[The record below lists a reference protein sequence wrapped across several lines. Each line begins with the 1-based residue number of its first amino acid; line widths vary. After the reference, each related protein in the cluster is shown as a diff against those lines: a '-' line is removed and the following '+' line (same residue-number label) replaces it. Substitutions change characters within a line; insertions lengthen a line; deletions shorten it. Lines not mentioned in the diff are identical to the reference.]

1 LITDDRERAIFR
13 HHRRARAQLFGKF
26 RGKVAEV
33 GTGDNLGYIR
43 AYVPA
48 VFGPTSKSPWAAPAV
63 PFAGDKH
70 GWLMLPKEDD
80 GVWIE
85 FEAGNRD
92 QPIWTGFWW
101 SGNDSLPDRAAPE
114 VRVLATPKGH
124 QIVLD
129 DENNKIVIKHGG
141 GPSITFEDGAIRIQ
155 LDDQKKIVIDSSGV
169 HINDT
174 AFKVS

>member
-1 LITDDRERAIFR
+1 MNDEHARAIVR

-33 GTGDNLGYIR
+33 GSGDNLGYIR

-48 VFGPTSKSPWAAPAV
+48 VYGPTAKSPWATPSV

-70 GWLMLPKEDD
+70 GWLMLPKEND

-92 QPIWTGFWW
+92 QPIWSGFWW
-101 SGNDSLPDRAAPE
+101 ANKDKLPDDAGVE
-114 VRVLATPKGH
+114 SHVLATPKGH
-124 QIVLD
+124 QILLD
-129 DENNKIVIKHGG
+129 DDNKKIVIKHGS
-141 GPSITFEDGAIRIQ
+141 GPSITLEENAIRIQ
-155 LDDQKKIVIDSSGV
+155 LDEQKKIVIDSSGV
-169 HINDT
+169 KINDT